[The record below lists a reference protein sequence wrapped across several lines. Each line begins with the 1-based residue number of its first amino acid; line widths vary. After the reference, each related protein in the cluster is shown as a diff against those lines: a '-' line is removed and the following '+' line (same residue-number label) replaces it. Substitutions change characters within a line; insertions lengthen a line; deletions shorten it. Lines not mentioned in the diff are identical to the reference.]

1 MAYKLV
7 EVVKS
12 NRPGKKYKAMFLNK
26 ETGRSKTT
34 HFGASGMEDYLTHHD
49 KERRQRYLDRHAA
62 NENWNDPTTAG
73 SLSRHILWGESVSF
87 DRNLASFK
95 RKFSL

>member
-12 NRPGKKYKAMFLNK
+12 DRPEKKYKAVFRNT

-34 HFGASGMEDYLTHHD
+34 HFGASGMEDYTSHHD
-49 KERRQRYLDRHAA
+49 KERRQRYRERH
-62 NENWNDPTTAG
+62 EKDLKTDDPTRAG
-73 SLSRHILWGESVSF
+73 FLSYYVLWGDSTSF